1 MLKCFPND
9 HLVIKINK
17 YSGNDG
23 MRGKWSNASKMKKNV
38 FKIIKWFENDG
49 MLWK

>member
-1 MLKCFPND
+1 MLSKWPSVSKN
-9 HLVIKINK
+9 N

-23 MRGKWSNASKMKKNV
+23 MHGKWSNASKMKKNV